1 MTLKQASLIL
11 CLLCFFLFYS
21 CTSYNV
27 QYDIPPEMSSQE
39 KKSEFINHYS
49 QFVRNKKIFIDPG
62 HGGEDRKNIGYL
74 GLAVEADVNLR
85 VALEL
90 SKLLTEAG
98 AIVVLSRSEDVTVPL
113 KSRSE
118 LANKSGADIFIS
130 IHHNAPPQEG
140 DNYTNYTSTY
150 YHSSKDNFNY
160 EPCEHDIAKYIQR
173 DLAYVMRNS
182 GGPGSFDGTYSDYL
196 IYPGEGFSVLRLTE
210 IPAVLVECG
219 FHTHHLQEPK
229 LADKFY
235 NRIEAWGIFKGLCR
249 YFKAGVPDIHFI
261 RKVQEDSIHIVQFA
275 IVDSAG
281 IDDKSVK
288 VYVDSVESDFSF
300 DKYNNVLSLN
310 LSDDIKIAT
319 IRIIASNKNGNH
331 SFPYKKE
338 ILLNE

>member
-1 MTLKQASLIL
+1 MKQASLIL
-11 CLLCFFLFYS
+11 CLLCLFLLTS
-21 CTSYNV
+21 CSSYNV
-27 QYDIPPEMSSQE
+27 QYDIPPELISPE

-49 QFVRNKKIFIDPG
+49 QFIRNKKIFIDPG

-98 AIVVLSRSEDVTVPL
+98 AFVVLSRSEDATIPL
-113 KSRSE
+113 QLRSD

-140 DNYTNYTSTY
+140 DNFTNYTSTY
-150 YHSSKDNFNY
+150 FHSAEDNFNY

-182 GGPGSFDGTYSDYL
+182 GGPGSFDGTYSDYSV
-196 IYPGEGFSVLRLTE
+196 YPGEGFSVLRLTE

-249 YFKAGVPDIHFI
+249 YFKAGIPGIHFI
-261 RKVQEDSIHIVQFA
+261 RKVQEDSMQVIQFA
-275 IVDSAG
+275 IVDSSG

-288 VYVDSVESDFSF
+288 VYVDSAEAEFTF
-300 DKYNNVLSLN
+300 DKYNNVLTII
-310 LSDDIKIAT
+310 LSDELKIIT
-319 IRIIASNKNGNH
+319 VRIIAANKNGNH